1 MVRNL
6 DKLMGLRIKE
16 IRKHF
21 GLNQTDFGALFG
33 VTQEAVSA
41 WEHGVSPDS
50 RSLLDIAKHGN
61 TSIEWLLTGKEKK
74 RGRGS
79 AISKGMGVSDRL
91 FQGRK
96 YGVGP
101 LLHDYVVSGSPKLI
115 EEEDVAE
122 YFLVPPILGRKKVYL
137 LRMLKDSM
145 EPILR
150 KDDIVAI
157 SEWPADIDAL
167 ERLMVAAWLPGDGL
181 TLRWLSSG
189 QGHWILYPE
198 NRRYPP
204 IFIGKSQGIRFFR
217 VVWWWGIQ
225 K

>member
-1 MVRNL
+1 MIRDL
-6 DKLMGLRIKE
+6 DKSTGLRIKE
-16 IRKHF
+16 IRMRI
-21 GLNQTDFGALFG
+21 GLNQTAFGALFG

-41 WEHGVSPDS
+41 WEHGISPDS

-61 TSIEWLLTGKEKK
+61 TSVEWLLTGKEK
-74 RGRGS
+74 RRARGS
-79 AISKGMGVSDRL
+79 AVIKGMGVSDRL

-101 LLHDYVVSGSPKLI
+101 LLHDYVVSGPPKVI
-115 EEEDVAE
+115 EEKDIAG
-122 YFLVPPILGRKKVYL
+122 YLLIPLILGRKNISL
-137 LRMLKDSM
+137 MHMLGDNM

-157 SEWPADIDAL
+157 CEWPADIDAL
-167 ERLMVAAWLPGDGL
+167 EGLMVAAWLPTDGL
-181 TLRWLSSG
+181 ALRWLSSDRD
-189 QGHWILYPE
+189 HWILYPE

-204 IFIGKSQGIRFFR
+204 LFIEKKQGVRFFR